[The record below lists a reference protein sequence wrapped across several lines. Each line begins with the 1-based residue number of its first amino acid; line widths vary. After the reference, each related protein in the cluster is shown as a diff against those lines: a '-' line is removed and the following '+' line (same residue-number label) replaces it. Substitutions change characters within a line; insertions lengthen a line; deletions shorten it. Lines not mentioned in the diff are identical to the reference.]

1 MNQSKE
7 TLLFQFKNNTI
18 DYKKEV
24 IAGITTF
31 LSMAYIIAVNPAI
44 LSSTGMPIG
53 ALVTATCL
61 TAAFSSILMGLY
73 TNTPIALAPGMGLN
87 AFFAFSVVIG
97 MNIPWQVALAAVFV
111 EGLIFIVLSLS
122 RARESIV
129 NSIPVNLKYSITVG
143 IGLFIAFIGFVNGGI
158 VIKNDATLVG
168 IGSFIDL
175 KVLFTFLGLFF
186 IVIFEQLNVR
196 GSILWAI
203 CSVTAI
209 SWIYAIFNPESAVA
223 AGIRFP
229 DGILRFESIKP
240 IFNQLDFS
248 YILSEHFWSF
258 ITIVLILLFNDL
270 FDTLGTLIAVAAKG
284 NMLDKNGKI
293 PNVGK
298 IFLIDAISTTI
309 GAIMG
314 MSTVTAYIESCTGIE
329 EGGKTGL
336 TVIVTGIMFF
346 IAIFLSP
353 LFIAV
358 PASATAAA
366 LIYVG
371 FSMCREIIKINF
383 SNIRENVSSFLI
395 LFLIPLTYN
404 ISSGISIGIIFYV
417 LINIILNLLENKK
430 NKISPIMV
438 ILCIVFIIKFIYGY

>member
-1 MNQSKE
+1 MSQSKE

-18 DYKKEV
+18 DYKKEI

-44 LSSTGMPIG
+44 VASTGMPIG
-53 ALVTATCL
+53 ALVTTTCL
-61 TAAFSSILMGLY
+61 TAALASILMGLY

-97 MNIPWQVALAAVFV
+97 MNIPWQVALAAVFT

-122 RARESIV
+122 GARENIA
-129 NSIPVNLKYSITVG
+129 NSIPINLKYSISVG

-158 VIKNDATLVG
+158 IIKNDATLVG
-168 IGSFIDL
+168 IGPFIDL

-186 IVIFEQLNVR
+186 IVIFEKLNVR

-203 CSVTAI
+203 CLVTAI
-209 SWIYAIFNPESAVA
+209 AWIYAIFNPEGAVA
-223 AGIRFP
+223 AGIHLP
-229 DGILRFESIKP
+229 NGVLKFESIRP

-248 YILSEHFWSF
+248 YILSKHFWSF
-258 ITIVLILLFNDL
+258 ITIVLALLFNDL
-270 FDTLGTLIAVAAKG
+270 FDTLGTLIAVAANG

-298 IFLIDAISTTI
+298 IFLIDAIATTF
-309 GAIMG
+309 GAILG
-314 MSTVTAYIESCTGIE
+314 ASTVTAFIESCAGIA

-336 TVIVTGIMFF
+336 TTIVTGIMFF

-371 FSMCREIIKINF
+371 FSMCKEIIKINF
-383 SNIRENVSSFLI
+383 SNIRENVPSFLT

-417 LINIILNLLENKK
+417 LINTILNLLENKK
-430 NKISPIMV
+430 HKISPVMIT
-438 ILCIVFIIKFIYGY
+438 LCLVFIIKFIYGY

>member
-168 IGSFIDL
+168 IGSFVDL

-284 NMLDKNGKI
+284 NMLDKNGKF
-293 PNVGK
+293 PMLAK
-298 IFLIDAISTTI
+298 YF
-309 GAIMG
+309 
-314 MSTVTAYIESCTGIE
+314 
-329 EGGKTGL
+329 
-336 TVIVTGIMFF
+336 
-346 IAIFLSP
+346 
-353 LFIAV
+353 
-358 PASATAAA
+358 
-366 LIYVG
+366 
-371 FSMCREIIKINF
+371 
-383 SNIRENVSSFLI
+383 
-395 LFLIPLTYN
+395 
-404 ISSGISIGIIFYV
+404 
-417 LINIILNLLENKK
+417 
-430 NKISPIMV
+430 
-438 ILCIVFIIKFIYGY
+438 

>member
-1 MNQSKE
+1 MGKYVKG
-7 TLLFQFKNNTI
+7 LFFQFKNSDIN
-18 DYKKEV
+18 YKKE
-24 IAGITTF
+24 ILAGITTF
-31 LSMAYIIAVNPAI
+31 LSMSYIIAVNPAI
-44 LSSTGMPIG
+44 LSNTGMPIG

-61 TAAFSSILMGLY
+61 TAAFSTILMGLY
-73 TNTPIALAPGMGLN
+73 TNTPLALASGMSLN

-97 MNIPWQVALAAVFV
+97 MNIPWQVALAAVFI
-111 EGLIFIVLSLS
+111 EGLIFILLSFL
-122 RARESIV
+122 RVREQII
-129 NSIPVNLKYSITVG
+129 NSIPINLKYSISVG
-143 IGLFIAFIGFVNGGI
+143 IGLFIAFIGFVSGGI
-158 VIKNDATLVG
+158 IIKNDATLVG
-168 IGSFIDL
+168 IGSFVDL

-209 SWIYAIFNPESAVA
+209 AWIYAIFSPESAVA

-229 DGILRFESIKP
+229 DGILRFESIGP

-248 YILSEHFWSF
+248 YILSKHFWSF
-258 ITIVLILLFNDL
+258 ITIVLVLLFNDL

-298 IFLIDAISTTI
+298 IFLIDAISTTV

-314 MSTVTAYIESCTGIE
+314 VSTVTAYIESCTGIE

-336 TVIVTGIMFF
+336 TTIVTGIMFF

-371 FSMCREIIKINF
+371 FSMCREILKINF
-383 SNIRENVSSFLI
+383 SNIRENIPSFLI

-430 NKISPIMV
+430 NKISPVMI
-438 ILCIVFIIKFIYGY
+438 ILCLIFIIKFIYIY

>member
-1 MNQSKE
+1 MGKYVKG
-7 TLLFQFKNNTI
+7 LFFQFKNSDIN
-18 DYKKEV
+18 YKKE
-24 IAGITTF
+24 IFAGITTF
-31 LSMAYIIAVNPAI
+31 LSMSYIIAVNPAI
-44 LSSTGMPIG
+44 LSNTGMPIG

-61 TAAFSSILMGLY
+61 TAAFSTILMGLY
-73 TNTPIALAPGMGLN
+73 TNTPLALASGMSLN

-111 EGLIFIVLSLS
+111 EGLIFIILSFL
-122 RARESIV
+122 RVREQII

-158 VIKNDATLVG
+158 IIKNDATLVG

-196 GSILWAI
+196 GSIIWAI
-203 CSVTAI
+203 IIVTLTA
-209 SWIYAIFNPESAVA
+209 WMYAIFNLEGAKSI
-223 AGIRFP
+223 GIHLP
-229 DGILRFESIKP
+229 NGVLKFESIGP

-248 YILSEHFWSF
+248 YVLSEHFWTF
-258 ITIVLILLFNDL
+258 ISIVFIFLFNDL
-270 FDTLGTLIAVAAKG
+270 FDTVGILISVTTKG
-284 NMLDKNGKI
+284 GMLDKNGKI
-293 PNVGK
+293 PNAKK
-298 IFLIDAISTTI
+298 ILLVDGIATAF

-314 MSTVTAYIESCTGIE
+314 VSTVTTYIESFTGIA

-336 TVIVTGIMFF
+336 ASIVTGLLFLFAVFF
-346 IAIFLSP
+346 AP

-371 FSMCREIIKINF
+371 FSMCRELIKIDF
-383 SNIRENVSSFLI
+383 YNIRENISSFLI
-395 LFLIPLTYN
+395 FFLIPLTYS
-404 ISSGISIGIIFYV
+404 ISSGFFVGAIFY
-417 LINIILNLLENKK
+417 ILVNLAFNLFSKEKI
-430 NKISPIMV
+430 KISPTML
-438 ILCIVFIIKFIYGY
+438 ILCLIFIIKFVYGY